1 MVELTFEQ
9 KKIWVKGLLIDCP
22 IGISLENCPAKD
34 VRSLHIDERLELA
47 DSMDESQ
54 LDQIISYHRKCL
66 SQRENK

>member
-1 MVELTFEQ
+1 MVELNFEQ

-34 VRSLHIDERLELA
+34 VRSLPIDERLKLV

-54 LDQIISYHRKCL
+54 LDQIISHHRSCL
-66 SQRENK
+66 NERENK